1 MSSKDAWLTIGE
13 PMGKTIT
20 RKQVDQLR
28 KEFAS
33 DPSNR
38 VAQNAVTNVQLPDL
52 TLNRNIVQDMDNS
65 FSTKL
70 DEWKVTAQMRSG
82 RCWLFAVGPASG
94 PRRAR
99 PPGVMDAGNLFFRL
113 LCQSA
118 LLFFAGSVPGLYRD
132 PNEHRHSRTPSP
144 V

>member
-28 KEFAS
+28 KEFVS

-65 FSTKL
+65 YSTK
-70 DEWKVTAQMRSG
+70 
-82 RCWLFAVGPASG
+82 
-94 PRRAR
+94 
-99 PPGVMDAGNLFFRL
+99 
-113 LCQSA
+113 
-118 LLFFAGSVPGLYRD
+118 
-132 PNEHRHSRTPSP
+132 
-144 V
+144 